1 EGWKENTALTDEA
14 AIRYETMGSKLSI
27 LRNTFV
33 NLLRT
38 VGDAVAPAVIKLS
51 DILTGLFEKL
61 QHTSKVTRIAIAVF
75 AGLAAIIPPLLIS
88 GGLLLV
94 LLSNMAKSMIF
105 LGSLSKGGGILA
117 GLKVAFS
124 SLLSP
129 IGQVVTKIPLI
140 GPALGALSG
149 PIGWITLALVGIGTA
164 LVIAYKKSE
173 TFRNIVN
180 GALQGVIAGF
190 KLLRT
195 GVMAVLTPIGN
206 ALASFGRQIAK
217 TFGQFWAENGP
228 QFMQALGN
236 IKTGFMIVWGVIK
249 PIIMGIGSIVKDVC
263 GVIVSTVQFFMRVYY
278 VIFQAVYV
286 LVIN

>member
-1 EGWKENTALTDEA
+1 PTKALAAFVKGLGDTEGGAKGVLRALEDVGIKGIREADTIRRMSNNHKILDEALKTGAEGWKENTALTDEA

-75 AGLAAIIPPLLIS
+75 AVLAAIIPPLLIS
-88 GGLLLV
+88 CGLLLV
-94 LLSNMAKSMIF
+94 LLFNIAKSMIF
-105 LGSLSKGGGILA
+105 LGSLSKGGGILE

-140 GPALGALSG
+140 GLALGVLSG
-149 PIGWITLALVGIGTA
+149 PIGLITLALVGIGTA
-164 LVIAYKKSE
+164 LVVAYKK
-173 TFRNIVN
+173 
-180 GALQGVIAGF
+180 
-190 KLLRT
+190 
-195 GVMAVLTPIGN
+195 
-206 ALASFGRQIAK
+206 
-217 TFGQFWAENGP
+217 
-228 QFMQALGN
+228 
-236 IKTGFMIVWGVIK
+236 
-249 PIIMGIGSIVKDVC
+249 
-263 GVIVSTVQFFMRVYY
+263 
-278 VIFQAVYV
+278 
-286 LVIN
+286 